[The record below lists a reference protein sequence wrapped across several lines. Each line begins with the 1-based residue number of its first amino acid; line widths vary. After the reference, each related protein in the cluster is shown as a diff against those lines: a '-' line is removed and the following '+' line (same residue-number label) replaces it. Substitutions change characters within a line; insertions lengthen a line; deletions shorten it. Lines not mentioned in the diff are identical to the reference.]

1 MAFGG
6 VKGQAGDTATSVVAS
21 NALAVA
27 SITVAVGDL
36 VFALFVEQTARTVTA
51 VTDNRGNT
59 YTALN
64 AGTDAG
70 VVTGRA
76 FYSRVTNAGT
86 LSTITFAATA
96 SSNDCIM
103 LAAVFEGPF
112 SALDQNP
119 ADITS
124 DITSPFLCPPTGV
137 LSQADELVVAW
148 GAASHAVIWTA
159 VAPMADCTADAVASG
174 SGIIASKVVAATT
187 TTTPSFTAGAN
198 PTQAIL
204 ATSTFRKTVPVE
216 TITVTNAAVTV
227 TGQTVTISNVVTQ
240 TVPVA
245 NATVALTGKTVEVRE
260 SDLIPIAKAT
270 VTLAG
275 KTVSL
280 VDTSSTLSVVAVDKA
295 DVAFV
300 GQPTSLTDV
309 LIVDKAAVS
318 IAGKAVGISGTIP
331 VSRATVTFTG
341 GTVTS
346 STSTFQRIPKY
357 IIRGRGSR
365 HEIKGRGSRVH
376 LVTR

>member
-6 VKGQAGDTATSVVAS
+6 VKGIASDTATSVVAA

-27 SITVAVGDL
+27 SIAVSVGDL
-36 VFALFVEQTARTVTA
+36 VFALFVEQTARTVTG
-51 VTDNRGNT
+51 VIDNRGNT
-59 YTALN
+59 YTALQ

-70 VVTGRA
+70 AVTARA

-86 LSTITFAATA
+86 LTSITFAASA

-112 SALDQNP
+112 STLDQNP

-148 GAASHAVIWTA
+148 SAASHAVTWAA
-159 VAPMADCTADAVASG
+159 VAPMVDCVVDLTATG

-187 TTTPSFTAGAN
+187 STTPSFTAAAN

-204 ATSTFRKTVPVE
+204 ATSTFRKVVTE
-216 TITVTNAAVTV
+216 TITVTKATVTF
-227 TGQTVTISNVVTQ
+227 TGQTVTPLTPAVTI
-240 TVPVA
+240 TP
-245 NATVALTGKTVEVRE
+245 ATVTLTGKDVTVRE
-260 SDLIPIAKAT
+260 SDLIPVAQAA

-280 VDTSSTLSVVAVDKA
+280 VDTSSTLSVVSVDKA
-295 DVAFV
+295 DVAVV
-300 GQPTSLTDV
+300 GQAVALSDN
-309 LIVDKAAVS
+309 LIVDKAAVV
-318 IAGKAVGISGTIP
+318 ITGKPVAISGAIP
-331 VSRATVTFTG
+331 VAQATMLFTGRTVT
-341 GTVTS
+341 VSTS
-346 STSTFQRIPKY
+346 SFEDIPKY

-365 HEIKGRGSRVH
+365 HGISGRGSRVL